1 MAAITAVRGR
11 LGSLGRRQRHDGGK
25 GSPRFFCLLVS
36 YLGRL
41 YTHANFPGA
50 AILLPSC
57 TLL

>member
-1 MAAITAVRGR
+1 MAAITAVR
-11 LGSLGRRQRHDGGK
+11 GSLGRRQRHDGGK